1 VSADDKVRILL
12 VDDQPAR
19 LLSYEAILEDLGHE
33 IVKAG
38 SGGEAL
44 QYLIRDEYAVILLDV
59 NMQGMDGFETAAL
72 IHQHPRFE
80 RTPII
85 FVTAYLVNEMDRL
98 RGYELGAVDYVLI
111 PVIPQ
116 ILRSKV
122 IALVELYEQRR
133 ELARL
138 NARLAATNVE
148 LAAANSDLQ
157 AEKARELG
165 ALNRTLEHANA
176 ELATSNATLE
186 AQITERQRADEAL
199 GRSETRLRTILQATP
214 ALIYQMDEQCR
225 FVHVNRQFEE
235 LVGLPLESLVG
246 RHVAEFFRPEEA
258 ARMEANNR
266 RVLEEGRKIEY
277 EEVVRVDGHERVYTS
292 VKSPVLD
299 EAGRAVGI
307 VGVSTDITERKR
319 LESALK
325 EADRRKDEFI
335 AMLAHELRNPLAPI
349 VNGLELMRMK
359 AQPDPEL
366 AWVRDSM
373 ARQVGHLQRLVD
385 DLLDVAR
392 ITQGKLKLKREH
404 IGIDVVVE
412 RAIET
417 SRPLLEAREHA
428 LLVELPS
435 DPVVVDGDLTR
446 IAQALGNLLGNAAK
460 YTPNGGNVWVTA
472 ACDDERHEVEIRV
485 RDDGIGIPP
494 EMLSRVFE
502 LFNQVESTLDRAQGG
517 LGIGLALVQRVIEL
531 HGGSV
536 EARSDGP
543 GAGSEFVVRLPL
555 ARPGADVARAREE
568 SPPASAQPRR
578 VLLVDDNKDCAEST
592 ALLLRL
598 AAHEVRTVNDGPSA
612 LEAAEGWR
620 PHVVVLDLGMSGMD
634 GYETARR
641 LRAQPWGKEMG
652 LIALTGWSQ
661 SSVIELT
668 RQIGFDAHLV
678 KPVDRTVLLRALESV
693 ASTSPLTT

>member
-59 NMQGMDGFETAAL
+59 NMPGMDGFETAAL

-138 NARLAATNVE
+138 NARLAATNTE

-246 RHVAEFFRPEEA
+246 RHVAEFFRP
-258 ARMEANNR
+258 
-266 RVLEEGRKIEY
+266 GSGP
-277 EEVVRVDGHERVYTS
+277 VRS
-292 VKSPVLD
+292 
-299 EAGRAVGI
+299 
-307 VGVSTDITERKR
+307 ST
-319 LESALK
+319 
-325 EADRRKDEFI
+325 
-335 AMLAHELRNPLAPI
+335 
-349 VNGLELMRMK
+349 
-359 AQPDPEL
+359 
-366 AWVRDSM
+366 
-373 ARQVGHLQRLVD
+373 
-385 DLLDVAR
+385 
-392 ITQGKLKLKREH
+392 
-404 IGIDVVVE
+404 
-412 RAIET
+412 
-417 SRPLLEAREHA
+417 
-428 LLVELPS
+428 
-435 DPVVVDGDLTR
+435 
-446 IAQALGNLLGNAAK
+446 
-460 YTPNGGNVWVTA
+460 
-472 ACDDERHEVEIRV
+472 
-485 RDDGIGIPP
+485 
-494 EMLSRVFE
+494 
-502 LFNQVESTLDRAQGG
+502 
-517 LGIGLALVQRVIEL
+517 
-531 HGGSV
+531 
-536 EARSDGP
+536 
-543 GAGSEFVVRLPL
+543 
-555 ARPGADVARAREE
+555 
-568 SPPASAQPRR
+568 
-578 VLLVDDNKDCAEST
+578 
-592 ALLLRL
+592 
-598 AAHEVRTVNDGPSA
+598 
-612 LEAAEGWR
+612 
-620 PHVVVLDLGMSGMD
+620 
-634 GYETARR
+634 
-641 LRAQPWGKEMG
+641 
-652 LIALTGWSQ
+652 
-661 SSVIELT
+661 
-668 RQIGFDAHLV
+668 
-678 KPVDRTVLLRALESV
+678 
-693 ASTSPLTT
+693 